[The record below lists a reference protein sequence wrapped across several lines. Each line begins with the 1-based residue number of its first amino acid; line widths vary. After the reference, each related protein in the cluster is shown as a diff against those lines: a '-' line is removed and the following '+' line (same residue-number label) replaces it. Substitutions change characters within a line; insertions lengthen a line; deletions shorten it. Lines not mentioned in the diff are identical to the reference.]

1 MNTQKLTIKTVDN
14 YLLLGQS
21 FCPNSYS
28 KQVIIVLGNK
38 EIPNKYYDF
47 IQDLY
52 NKNLKVICFNL
63 RGQGFNEHLLS
74 NKEKCHINNFNDYVT
89 DFECIVKAQED
100 IPTYLVSISLGG
112 LITLNYLKNCKYS
125 RKIKGIVFLSP
136 CLGLK
141 SIFPDFLIKS
151 FCYYKQLI
159 NTILRRKE
167 PCFLYSTNYKPRI
180 FGLNANTSDLE
191 KHNKYF
197 KLYDIHLE
205 ARLGGVTPT
214 WLLNIFKAIENVNSC
229 QWDIP
234 ISNIVILSKKDNII
248 SYPKAIKFFKKHN
261 SKNIDIMTLDNSL
274 HDILI
279 ENKNIYQKAVQKIIT
294 FIET

>member
-1 MNTQKLTIKTVDN
+1 MNTQNLTIKAVDN
-14 YLLLGQS
+14 YLLQGQS
-21 FCPNSYS
+21 FCPNNYS

-52 NKNLKVICFNL
+52 NQNLKVICFNL

-89 DFECIVKAQED
+89 DIDLIIKEQED
-100 IPTYLVSISLGG
+100 IPTYIIAISLGS
-112 LITLNYLKNCKYS
+112 LITLNYLKNCNYS
-125 RKIKGIVFLSP
+125 KNIKGIIFLSP
-136 CLGLK
+136 CLGIN

-151 FCYYKQLI
+151 YCYFKNII
-159 NTILRRKE
+159 NTLLRNKE
-167 PCFLYSTNYKPRI
+167 PCFLYSTNYEPRI
-180 FGLNANTSDLE
+180 FGINANTSDLK

-197 KLYDIHLE
+197 KLYDIHPE

-214 WLLNIFKAIENVNSC
+214 WLLNIFKGIENINSN

-234 ISNIVILSKKDNII
+234 INNIVILSKKDNII
-248 SYPKAIKFFKKHN
+248 SFPKAIKFFKKHN
-261 SKNIDIMTLDNSL
+261 SKNIDIITFDNSL

-279 ENKNIYQKAVQKIIT
+279 ENQNIYQKAIQKIIA
-294 FIET
+294 FIEA